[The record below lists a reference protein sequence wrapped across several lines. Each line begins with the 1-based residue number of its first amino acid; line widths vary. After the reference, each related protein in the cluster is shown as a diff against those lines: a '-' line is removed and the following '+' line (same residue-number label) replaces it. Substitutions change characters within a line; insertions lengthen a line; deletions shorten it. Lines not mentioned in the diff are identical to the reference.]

1 MYKIFFLIFRDRCR
15 TTVNVMGDSLG
26 AGIVNH
32 LSKNELTALP
42 QHRQTQNGADHS
54 ISI

>member
-1 MYKIFFLIFRDRCR
+1 
-15 TTVNVMGDSLG
+15 MGDSLG

-54 ISI
+54 ISIWNV